1 MLDRAEAGLE
11 LVREAALQAG
21 LALSEDLSVVIDVGA
36 DKLFDQ
42 VHNNVCAYNV
52 YTCIIMFLS
61 TFEIH
66 VSIVLYLC
74 PVRLCCLFSISNV
87 MAL

>member
-11 LVREAALQAG
+11 LVREAASQAG

-52 YTCIIMFLS
+52 
-61 TFEIH
+61 
-66 VSIVLYLC
+66 
-74 PVRLCCLFSISNV
+74 
-87 MAL
+87 